1 MLRLGPAPGSGPS
14 STPSTPKCP
23 SIAHLMTPRAIKR
36 AFSIGEKLKVEKN
49 WGFMCWADD
58 ENMLGSGSRRALIS
72 KRVSGKKPNG
82 QSSNN
87 RWRRFFVAT
96 ENLNSNTNLG
106 KRSNAALQ
114 RHWLQAHSRRA
125 YSVLHGYVCQSLR
138 KTDCWKNTK
147 MC

>member
-1 MLRLGPAPGSGPS
+1 MLCLESDLGVSPQCNPEYPQVPFNSPFND
-14 STPSTPKCP
+14 
-23 SIAHLMTPRAIKR
+23 PRAIKR

-72 KRVSGKKPNG
+72 KHVSGKKPNG

-147 MC
+147 KC